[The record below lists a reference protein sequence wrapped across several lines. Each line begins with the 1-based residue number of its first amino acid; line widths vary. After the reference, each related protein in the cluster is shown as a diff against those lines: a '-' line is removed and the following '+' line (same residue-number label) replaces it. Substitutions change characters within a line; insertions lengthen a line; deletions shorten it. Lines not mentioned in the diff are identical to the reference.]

1 MLLQIRHLIEYVV
14 FRAGWFLLKLIPAE
28 KAYDFGL
35 WLGRI
40 GARVLPGRKSI
51 AVGNIL
57 SAGITQDLAE
67 AERIAIHSIGH
78 FIGHIL
84 ETIRAGDRIADNW
97 RNHVT
102 IDMPEETWRMM
113 SGCEEPMMI
122 VTGHLGV
129 WEIAVPV
136 ISTFRPMIA
145 IAQVMRNPYVNRF
158 MSETHF
164 RGRITVIEKSNGVT
178 PDVMRK
184 WDRERSALTIVM
196 DQRPGGHS
204 GIKLPFFGRETL
216 MFTSPARFHLRN
228 GHPMIFGFF
237 VREGLFRYRMC
248 AGEIIRHR
256 ATGDKETDIRELT
269 RQLTGAL
276 EQAIIRYP
284 EQYLWMHNRW
294 KG

>member
-1 MLLQIRHLIEYVV
+1 
-14 FRAGWFLLKLIPAE
+14 
-28 KAYDFGL
+28 
-35 WLGRI
+35 
-40 GARVLPGRKSI
+40 
-51 AVGNIL
+51 
-57 SAGITQDLAE
+57 
-67 AERIAIHSIGH
+67 
-78 FIGHIL
+78 
-84 ETIRAGDRIADNW
+84 
-97 RNHVT
+97 
-102 IDMPEETWRMM
+102 
-113 SGCEEPMMI
+113 
-122 VTGHLGV
+122 
-129 WEIAVPV
+129 
-136 ISTFRPMIA
+136 
-145 IAQVMRNPYVNRF
+145 
-158 MSETHF
+158 
-164 RGRITVIEKSNGVT
+164 
-178 PDVMRK
+178 VMRK